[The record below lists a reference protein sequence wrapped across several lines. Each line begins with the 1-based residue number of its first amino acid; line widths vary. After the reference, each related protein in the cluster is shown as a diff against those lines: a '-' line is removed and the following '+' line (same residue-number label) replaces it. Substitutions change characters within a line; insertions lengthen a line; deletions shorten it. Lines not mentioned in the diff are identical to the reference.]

1 MHLMK
6 KMANKSLENLK
17 IQKKMKIINDLVDVE
32 LPKLSEYE
40 KIIKNKK
47 NNKRNFNYQNEF
59 ESDVNNNLKDENEK
73 FKEFDKDI
81 IKLKNE
87 ISFINKTFIDKN
99 LSEIDLKKNKNLNYL
114 KDLNNSYR
122 KNKKIIKKMNDN
134 LILNYKK
141 IIPNKILFKANSEI
155 NINIPNNILKNLNIV
170 AKSNLNEINSSS
182 TNNETLFINNKNL
195 NKKIL

>member
-1 MHLMK
+1 
-6 KMANKSLENLK
+6 
-17 IQKKMKIINDLVDVE
+17 MKIINDLVDVE

-99 LSEIDLKKNKNLNYL
+99 LSGIDLKKNENFNYL

>member
-1 MHLMK
+1 
-6 KMANKSLENLK
+6 
-17 IQKKMKIINDLVDVE
+17 MKIINDLVDVE

-40 KIIKNKK
+40 KIIKDKK

-99 LSEIDLKKNKNLNYL
+99 FDLKKNNNFDYL

-122 KNKKIIKKMNDN
+122 KNKKIINKMNDN

-141 IIPNKILFKANSEI
+141 IIPNKNLFKANSEI
-155 NINIPNNILKNLNIV
+155 NIKIPNNILRNSNIV
-170 AKSNLNEINSSS
+170 AKNNLNEINSSS

>member
-1 MHLMK
+1 
-6 KMANKSLENLK
+6 
-17 IQKKMKIINDLVDVE
+17 MKIINDLVDVE

>member
-1 MHLMK
+1 MK

-47 NNKRNFNYQNEF
+47 RNFNYQNELN
-59 ESDVNNNLKDENEK
+59 SDVNNNLKNESEK

-99 LSEIDLKKNKNLNYL
+99 LSEIDLKKNKNFNYL

-122 KNKKIIKKMNDN
+122 KNKKIINKMNDN

-141 IIPNKILFKANSEI
+141 IIPNKNLFKANSEI

>member
-1 MHLMK
+1 
-6 KMANKSLENLK
+6 
-17 IQKKMKIINDLVDVE
+17 MKIINDLVDVE

-59 ESDVNNNLKDENEK
+59 ESDVNNNLKNENEK

-99 LSEIDLKKNKNLNYL
+99 LSEIDLKKNENFNYL

-155 NINIPNNILKNLNIV
+155 NIKIPNNILRNSNIV
-170 AKSNLNEINSSS
+170 AKNNLNEINSSS

-195 NKKIL
+195 NKINL